1 MNQMNKYI
9 ALYKGKKFEV
19 EANTSYEAQQT
30 AAKLVKAK
38 KSWEVSVYLIEKDG
52 EQVAI
57 DTAAL

>member
-19 EANTSYEAQQT
+19 MANTSYEAQQI

-38 KSWEVSVYLIEKDG
+38 KSWEVSVYLVEKGG